1 MNHSALKIVLLPALA
16 LLCALPLRAAEQYQP
31 VYLLPEE
38 SVEVKADIA
47 VVEKK
52 NAFLLGRYGFGIG
65 LTDTLSMWYSVDYVS
80 SYFGGRGVS
89 GTGDSHPYL
98 RWYIGGTDGF
108 HAAAAAGMTVPS
120 GGDLYRNVD
129 WAGLSLGNWE
139 LFAGT
144 LFRYDMPR
152 FTLNW
157 SCRYVFR
164 QGLDERFFSSK
175 FLAPSRLRNDYC
187 SASASLMSAQLY
199 PLAVYAAASVSVRVW
214 KRSTPQDE
222 LPAEGGGFIPVPVS
236 LGARWFFS
244 SGIYLGVYWTEELV
258 RRDGYPARSVGTS
271 FSILF

>member
-1 MNHSALKIVLLPALA
+1 MKYSALTFILLPALVFIPP
-16 LLCALPLRAAEQYQP
+16 LPLHAAEQYQP

-38 SVEVKADIA
+38 SVEVKADVA

-52 NAFLLGRYGFGIG
+52 NPFLLGRYGFGLG
-65 LTDTLSMWYSVDYVS
+65 LTDSLSLWYSVDYVS

-89 GTGDSHPYL
+89 GAGDSHPYL
-98 RWYIGGTDGF
+98 RWYIGGVDGF

-144 LFRYDMPR
+144 LFRYDI
-152 FTLNW
+152 TGVTVNW

-164 QGLDERFFSSK
+164 QGFDESFFSSR
-175 FLAPSRLRNDYC
+175 FFAPSRLRNDYC
-187 SASASLMSAQLY
+187 SASASVMSAHLY
-199 PLAVYAAASVSVRVW
+199 PLMMYAAVSASARVW
-214 KRSTPQDE
+214 KRTSPQDE
-222 LPAEGGGFIPVPVS
+222 LPAEGCGFIPVPVS
-236 LGARWFFS
+236 LGVRWFFS
-244 SGIYLGVYWTEELV
+244 SGVYLGVYWTEELA
-258 RRDGYPARSVGTS
+258 RRNGYPSRSIGSS